1 MGKFDKKLRKEPEA
15 PKTQRPDKIKNKRI
29 INELTQSRSSEKQRN
44 LKVLDFMQRKR
55 EQELGG
61 KVNGNL
67 VGADKKLVAK
77 K

>member
-1 MGKFDKKLRKEPEA
+1 
-15 PKTQRPDKIKNKRI
+15 
-29 INELTQSRSSEKQRN
+29 
-44 LKVLDFMQRKR
+44 MQRKR